1 MILDL
6 VRVCVLGKVLL
17 ENEIKTSEIMQ
28 MEIKPG
34 LSKGLTTY

>member
-1 MILDL
+1 MVLDL
-6 VRVCVLGKVLL
+6 VRVCVLGKVFL

-28 MEIKPG
+28 IEIKLD